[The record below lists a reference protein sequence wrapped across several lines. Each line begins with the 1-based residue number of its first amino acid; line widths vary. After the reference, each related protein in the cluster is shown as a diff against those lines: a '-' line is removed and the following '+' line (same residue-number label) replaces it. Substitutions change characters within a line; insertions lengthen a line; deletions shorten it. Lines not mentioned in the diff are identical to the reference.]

1 MASAERFHRKHAD
14 SGAVRRQ
21 NRLLHLLARAVDN
34 AQPTIVDDGK
44 ENIQIRIAHGV
55 TRGVDI
61 MRRNADRADH
71 ARSAHIAVIIERL
84 AMAAHR
90 HFALLLV
97 HEENIDVFPA
107 DALLRKLHRALRAVA
122 VVSVAL
128 GADNEV
134 RLHLQRFLHMR
145 VGVIVFRRIK
155 EVDPLFRRIAN
166 QLAAALGRQIAL
178 ARPHRQRAKQKARGN
193 RTPRSDFTAFHR
205 HYSFACPST

>member
-21 NRLLHLLARAVDN
+21 NRLLHLLACAVDN

-90 HFALLLV
+90 HFAFLLV

-145 VGVIVFRRIK
+145 VGVIVFRRVK
-155 EVDPLFRRIAN
+155 EVDPLFRRIAD

-178 ARPHRQRAKQKARGN
+178 TRPHRQRAKQKARGN